1 MSAVYTKGFTDT
13 SPKQE
18 KDSTKK
24 ELVKRWFTDE
34 NEITL
39 SRKGSHLEYEVLYY
53 RTEEKIITDITDLT
67 RDTSGSIIKSFK
79 KRLFPI
85 IDEEGQCNFLI
96 FEPLQ
101 KKKFPEKDLTITLF
115 SRSNSDNTPIWE
127 IFNRTLNTSYLL
139 PFDKTYIF
147 NNSFY
152 ARYNELKFG
161 GYSSTHEIGPK
172 QEYVALST
180 FKGDEK
186 QKTRYFKDFVIVK
199 LKTDEKNEKRITAIF
214 VKKVIAQSKVEVE
227 GPHGKVFIDSDFWL
241 VSLMAAGT
249 STRISNKVSREK
261 HPFINRTLEFID
273 NHPIEKHASIIVEG
287 IKKGTYFMKK
297 IHIGRIE
304 DTDVANVIIERLT
317 DFKPSNYMKSWLVKS
332 SLTQS
337 MINLAKWQKKLNEKG
352 DHQVHFSMLGSG
364 ASKESVIRP
373 FIIKKTLES
382 LKAVRKAIISFY
394 KNKKEIMGQK
404 KRLIVFILRYKSECI
419 QTISFP
425 ETKSFKAF
433 DKKEPSH
440 EDPEDKTVQVFEIEH
455 DYKRYFP
462 QHTELF
468 FEYVKGQWLRKIVPD
483 NCITW
488 DIQMLKEIGIYI
500 DKKSFTSPRRTL
512 SNSAPAISYSLDMT
526 SKNASFIFALQQLE
540 FPLKRVP
547 FVLLARLNDAMID
560 KDFDEIG
567 FIIATVGKMGLSQEA
582 FLLLEMAKRSFG
594 NNLHLI
600 EIQTNLAKIIP
611 NVEQKTILLK
621 ETLDNLTQQLESH
634 DIKGDNGN
642 IIRLLFETGS
652 EQKKALE
659 QLKQFSKKPG
669 DPSSIMEN
677 IKQSLGTILKIIQ
690 LQNEEHSALFQ
701 NIRKQLSE
709 LLKIASNNKKD
720 TTELKKSFRAFTN
733 LLEKYLEGY
742 GNTDLLESFI
752 SLRRYKTEQF
762 NEAPSGS
769 EELKSF
775 ISDLEKLK
783 TLIEITHNN
792 FIEFL
797 KDSEIELSLTQ
808 AVILCISNDSEAKKS
823 LETILEKSKEFYGDK
838 DPLKLV
844 ENLKKSADAFADL
857 GLIKEAVQTY
867 KEASEI
873 LINKYEGKDIELLLQ
888 KLVELYHSTD
898 VIEIKSQIQKE
909 VQAIINV
916 SFQKSLVIFNTT
928 KAQKIIHYSIDL
940 AKMASFLDLN
950 NQALEIYQKVLNM
963 LQNVEYEDNDL
974 IEAEICQGLA
984 RLLYLSK
991 RKQSAKIM
999 LERSFETYKLSL
1011 GYDNP
1016 RIIEALEQLVG
1027 ILIDLDQKKEAKTR
1041 FKELL
1046 SMCKKVYG
1054 EDHPR
1059 IQIIQDKFQQLD
1071 ACIIL

>member
-1 MSAVYTKGFTDT
+1 
-13 SPKQE
+13 
-18 KDSTKK
+18 
-24 ELVKRWFTDE
+24 
-34 NEITL
+34 
-39 SRKGSHLEYEVLYY
+39 
-53 RTEEKIITDITDLT
+53 
-67 RDTSGSIIKSFK
+67 
-79 KRLFPI
+79 
-85 IDEEGQCNFLI
+85 
-96 FEPLQ
+96 
-101 KKKFPEKDLTITLF
+101 
-115 SRSNSDNTPIWE
+115 
-127 IFNRTLNTSYLL
+127 
-139 PFDKTYIF
+139 
-147 NNSFY
+147 
-152 ARYNELKFG
+152 
-161 GYSSTHEIGPK
+161 
-172 QEYVALST
+172 
-180 FKGDEK
+180 
-186 QKTRYFKDFVIVK
+186 
-199 LKTDEKNEKRITAIF
+199 
-214 VKKVIAQSKVEVE
+214 
-227 GPHGKVFIDSDFWL
+227 
-241 VSLMAAGT
+241 
-249 STRISNKVSREK
+249 
-261 HPFINRTLEFID
+261 
-273 NHPIEKHASIIVEG
+273 
-287 IKKGTYFMKK
+287 
-297 IHIGRIE
+297 
-304 DTDVANVIIERLT
+304 
-317 DFKPSNYMKSWLVKS
+317 
-332 SLTQS
+332 
-337 MINLAKWQKKLNEKG
+337 
-352 DHQVHFSMLGSG
+352 
-364 ASKESVIRP
+364 
-373 FIIKKTLES
+373 
-382 LKAVRKAIISFY
+382 
-394 KNKKEIMGQK
+394 
-404 KRLIVFILRYKSECI
+404 
-419 QTISFP
+419 
-425 ETKSFKAF
+425 
-433 DKKEPSH
+433 
-440 EDPEDKTVQVFEIEH
+440 
-455 DYKRYFP
+455 
-462 QHTELF
+462 
-468 FEYVKGQWLRKIVPD
+468 
-483 NCITW
+483 
-488 DIQMLKEIGIYI
+488 
-500 DKKSFTSPRRTL
+500 
-512 SNSAPAISYSLDMT
+512 
-526 SKNASFIFALQQLE
+526 
-540 FPLKRVP
+540 
-547 FVLLARLNDAMID
+547 
-560 KDFDEIG
+560 
-567 FIIATVGKMGLSQEA
+567 
-582 FLLLEMAKRSFG
+582 
-594 NNLHLI
+594 
-600 EIQTNLAKIIP
+600 
-611 NVEQKTILLK
+611 
-621 ETLDNLTQQLESH
+621 
-634 DIKGDNGN
+634 
-642 IIRLLFETGS
+642 
-652 EQKKALE
+652 
-659 QLKQFSKKPG
+659 
-669 DPSSIMEN
+669 MEN